1 MATVIPLPLDQQLS
15 VSLAIRRPVSL
26 RDYAHGVIAGT
37 NNTLSHADFESMFAP
52 APTDLVLVR
61 AFAQKN
67 NLTVD
72 KIYTNS
78 ATVKLIGTAADY
90 NRAFNITL
98 TQITD
103 GTRTYHSHTG
113 TVILPDSIKDVV
125 EAVLGLDNSLQ
136 LTHST
141 TSVITPP
148 YTPEQVAT
156 AYQYPAGTGAGECV
170 GVLEFSG
177 GYTQDNLTLTFNN
190 YGVPVPQTVDFSVG
204 GATNNP
210 DDSSAS
216 QEVVLD
222 IAVVG
227 GVVPD
232 AKIVVYFAPNSL
244 NSFYNCFNAA
254 IFDKTNSPS
263 VLSLSWGAVET
274 AWGFNGLNLN
284 NLFLQAIALGITI
297 VTATGDYGS
306 RAYASDPVYSVQFP
320 SSSPY
325 VLACGGTSLS
335 INTDGTINNEVVW
348 NSGNNASAGGISSIY
363 NLPSYQNNLTATE
376 YPSGSQ
382 VPVTYRAIPDL
393 ALNADPTKGYKFWY
407 GPYNI
412 ATVNAGTSA
421 AAPMMAGLV
430 VRLNAAT
437 GRRLGFLNT
446 LLYANPQVF
455 RDITQGNNA
464 CPPAGPGAVDGYS
477 ATAGWDACTGL
488 GSPIGTAILALM
500 AADPILY
507 PNDTYGA
514 RPALGQ
520 QYPRLSFN

>member
-1 MATVIPLPLDQQLS
+1 VATVIPLPLDQQLS
-15 VSLAIRRPVSL
+15 VSLVIRRPVSL
-26 RDYAHGVIAGT
+26 KDYAHGVIAGT
-37 NNTLSHADFESMFAP
+37 NDTLSHADFESMFAP
-52 APTDLVLVR
+52 AATDLVLVR
-61 AFAQKN
+61 LFAQKN
-67 NLTVD
+67 NLTVS
-72 KIYTNS
+72 KIYNNS
-78 ATVKLIGTAADY
+78 ATVKLTGTAADY
-90 NRAFNITL
+90 NQAFGITL
-98 TQITD
+98 TQVTD
-103 GTRTYHSHTG
+103 GARTYHSHTG
-113 TVILPDSIKDVV
+113 TVTLPDSVKDII

-141 TSVITPP
+141 ASTISAP

-170 GVLEFSG
+170 GVLEFGG

-190 YGVPVPQTVDFSVG
+190 YGVPVPQTVNFSVG
-204 GATNNP
+204 GAANNP

-222 IAVVG
+222 IAVLG
-227 GVVPD
+227 GVVPN

-254 IFDKTNSPS
+254 IFDQVNSPS
-263 VLSLSWGAVET
+263 VLSLSWGAIET

-306 RAYASDPVYSVQFP
+306 KAYASDPVYSVQFP

-325 VLACGGTSLS
+325 VLACGGTTL
-335 INTDGTINNEVVW
+335 TINNDSTIANEVVW
-348 NSGNNASAGGISSIY
+348 NTGNNGSGGGTSSIY
-363 NLPSYQNNLTATE
+363 NLPSYQANLTTTK
-376 YPSGSQ
+376 YPSATVSA
-382 VPVTYRAIPDL
+382 VTYRGIPDV
-393 ALNADPTKGYKFWY
+393 ALNGDPATGYEFWY

-437 GRRLGFLNT
+437 GRRLGFLNS

-464 CPPAGPGAVDGYS
+464 CPATGPGAVDGYS

-488 GSPIGTAILALM
+488 GSPIGTAILALL

>member
-1 MATVIPLPLDQQLS
+1 VSTVIPLPLDQQLS
-15 VSLAIRRPVSL
+15 VSLVIRRPVSL
-26 RDYAHGVIAGT
+26 KDYAHGVITGT
-37 NNTLSHADFESMFAP
+37 NTALSHADFELMFAP
-52 APTDLVLVR
+52 SSTNLVLVR
-61 AFAQKN
+61 TFAQKN

-78 ATVKLIGTAADY
+78 ATVKLIGKVEDY

-98 TQITD
+98 TQVTD
-103 GTRTYHSHTG
+103 GARTYHSHTG
-113 TVILPDSIKDVV
+113 TVTLPDSIKDIV
-125 EAVLGLDNSLQ
+125 ETVLGLDNSLQ

-141 TSVITPP
+141 VDAISAP

-156 AYQYPAGTGAGECV
+156 AYQYPAGSGAGECV
-170 GVLEFSG
+170 GVLEFGG

-204 GATNNP
+204 GAVNNP

-222 IAVVG
+222 IAVLG

-232 AKIVVYFAPNSL
+232 AKIVVYFAPNSI

-254 IFDKTNSPS
+254 IFDKTNSPG
-263 VLSLSWGAVET
+263 VISLSWGALET
-274 AWGFNGLNLN
+274 QWGFNGLNLN

-325 VLACGGTSLS
+325 VLACGGTTLA
-335 INTDGTINNEVVW
+335 INNNGTIASEVVW
-348 NSGNNASAGGISSIY
+348 NTGNNGSAGGTSSIY
-363 NLPSYQNNLTATE
+363 NLPAYQANLTTTK
-376 YPSGSQ
+376 YPSNTVS
-382 VPVTYRAIPDL
+382 PVTYRGIPDV
-393 ALNADPTKGYKFWY
+393 ALNGNPATGYEFWY
-407 GPYNI
+407 GLYNI

-455 RDITQGNNA
+455 NDITQGNNA

-477 ATAGWDACTGL
+477 ATVGWDACTGL
-488 GSPIGTAILALM
+488 GSPIGTAILALL

-507 PNDTYGA
+507 PNDTYGT